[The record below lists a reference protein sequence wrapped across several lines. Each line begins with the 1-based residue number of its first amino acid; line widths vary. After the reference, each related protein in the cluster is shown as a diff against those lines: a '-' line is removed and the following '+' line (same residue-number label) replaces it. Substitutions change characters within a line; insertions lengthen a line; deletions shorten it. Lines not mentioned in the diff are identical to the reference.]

1 MSVSLIRGLGFVAP
15 VMLVAQAAHADL
27 SAQEVWSDWKDYM
40 SSTGY
45 EVTASEDLSGNTLT
59 VSDIKMSMDIEGDSF
74 GMTMGTLEFVENGDG
89 TVNVVMPGEFPMA
102 FDINAEGEAVTGTLL
117 YTHDGSPMVVS
128 GDASEMEYSYSA
140 ATGAITLADLE
151 IDGEAVPS
159 DIAALTINVTDLDS
173 NTVMK
178 IGDVRA
184 YTQSMTMAALA
195 YDFMFQDPDSDDG
208 AKIDGAMQGLEFTG
222 DVTVPDIADPTD
234 VAAMLKAGMA
244 YTGTF
249 TFESGNSNVKGADG
263 SDTFEMQTSS
273 QGGTF
278 DIGLSPD
285 GLAYDVTQ
293 TDTTLNLM
301 GSDIP
306 FPIALSMEEL
316 GVNFAMPLTKSDE
329 EQDFALGLALREFA
343 VPEMLWGLIDPT
355 GELPHDPATLVVD
368 MSGTG
373 KLFFDLVDE
382 EQMAVVESG
391 EEAPGELNS
400 VTINEVLLSAA
411 GAELTGTGAFTFD
424 NSDLESFDG
433 MPAPSGEANLKLV
446 GANTLIDKL
455 IGMGLMSEDDAMGAR
470 MMMGMFAVPAGDDT
484 LTSKIEVNDDGHVLA
499 NGQRL
504 K

>member
-1 MSVSLIRGLGFVAP
+1 
-15 VMLVAQAAHADL
+15 MLVAQAAHADL

-293 TDTTLNLM
+293 SDTTLNLM

>member
-1 MSVSLIRGLGFVAP
+1 MSVSLFRGLGFVAP
-15 VMLVAQAAHADL
+15 VLLVAQAAHADL
-27 SAQEVWSDWKDYM
+27 SAQDVWSDWKDYM

-45 EVTASEDLSGNTLT
+45 EVTASEDLAGDTLT
-59 VSDIKMSMDIEGDSF
+59 VSDIKMSMDIDGDSF

-89 TVNVVMPGEFPMA
+89 TVNVVMPAEFPMA
-102 FDINAEGEAVTGTLL
+102 FDVDADGDAVTGTLL

-128 GDASEMEYSYSA
+128 GDTSEMAYSYAA
-140 ATGAITLADLE
+140 ATGAFTLEGLE
-151 IDGEAVPS
+151 IDGEAVPAE
-159 DIAALTINVTDLDS
+159 IAALTITMNDIAS

-178 IGDVRA
+178 IGDVRS
-184 YTQSMTMAALA
+184 YNQTMTMASLA
-195 YDFMFQDPDSDDG
+195 YDFMFQDPESDDG
-208 AKIDGAMQGLEFTG
+208 AAANGAVQALNFVG
-222 DVTVPDIADPTD
+222 DMIVPEIEDPSDI
-234 VAAMLKAGMA
+234 AAMLEAGMA
-244 YTGTF
+244 YEGKF
-249 TFESGNSNVKGADG
+249 TFESGNSNIKGADG
-263 SDTFEMQTSS
+263 SDTFEVQTTS
-273 QGGTF
+273 QGGAF
-278 DIGLSPD
+278 NMGLSPA
-285 GLAYDVTQ
+285 GLVYDVTQ
-293 TDTTLNLM
+293 SDTTLNMM

-306 FPIALSMEEL
+306 FPISLSMEEL
-316 GVNFAMPLTKSDE
+316 GMNFAMPLTKSEE

-355 GELPHDPATLVVD
+355 GELPHDPANLVVD
-368 MSGTG
+368 LSGTG
-373 KLFFDLVDE
+373 KLLFDLVDE
-382 EQMAVVESG
+382 EQMAAVEEG

-424 NSDLESFDG
+424 NTDLESFDG

-455 IGMGLMSEDDAMGAR
+455 IGMGLLSEDDAMGAR

-484 LTSKIEVNDDGHVLA
+484 LTSKIEVNDEGHVLA